1 MVVRCTIFSALNQAY
16 SQSLKYNN
24 NISIAIIYNIMPVAI
39 YGSSKF
45 MLRMKWSKQSKAAQ
59 DYNYFVNQ
67 RDLSDQ

>member
-39 YGSSKF
+39 YGSSSKF
-45 MLRMKWSKQSKAAQ
+45 MLRIKWSKQSKVKQ
-59 DYNYFVNQ
+59 H
-67 RDLSDQ
+67 RIIIILLIREI